1 MHDFLDGHMSDVLNT
16 EFTSPTSLPL
26 YFYFGYQF
34 LQEENRWQESGH
46 VGWKLW
52 IFPINDSFSLKR
64 LNKKLVLDSFIDSL
78 TGGTERKPLWLCE
91 GVTRSGD
98 KSAVKRSTWALC
110 KGNFT

>member
-46 VGWKLW
+46 VG
-52 IFPINDSFSLKR
+52 
-64 LNKKLVLDSFIDSL
+64 
-78 TGGTERKPLWLCE
+78 
-91 GVTRSGD
+91 
-98 KSAVKRSTWALC
+98 
-110 KGNFT
+110 